1 MEILVDKTT
10 NIIKQFGEGLSSDDS
25 SLLIELTDDELTT
38 YRLLPS
44 HNGSGHKFLPD
55 RSFVAGDNTP
65 QPIVIVESL
74 QEQIAQIKVR
84 LDKGKL

>member
-1 MEILVDKTT
+1 MEILVDKKT
-10 NIIKQFGEGLSSDDS
+10 NIIKQFGEGLSSDET

-38 YRLLPS
+38 YKLLPP

-65 QPIVIVESL
+65 KQIIPVETL
-74 QEQIAQIKVR
+74 QDQIDNIKAR
-84 LDKGKL
+84 LDLGGL